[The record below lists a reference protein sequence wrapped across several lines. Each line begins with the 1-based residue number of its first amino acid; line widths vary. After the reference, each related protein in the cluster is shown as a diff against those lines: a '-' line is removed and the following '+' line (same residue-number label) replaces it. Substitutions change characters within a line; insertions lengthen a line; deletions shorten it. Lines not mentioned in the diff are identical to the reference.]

1 MLFEDDI
8 TVFELNVT
16 MATTLTTPTTLS
28 TVNPQSLHQL
38 MSCTGSHDVG
48 HIRLISLSAK

>member
-16 MATTLTTPTTLS
+16 VAAALTTPTTLS
-28 TVNPQSLHQL
+28 TVNLQSLHQL
-38 MSCTGSHDVG
+38 MSCTVSHNMG
-48 HIRLISLSAK
+48 HVPLISLSAK